1 MISYQDRYPAFAW
14 GIFLHN
20 LNAAKNYL
28 ENVGKGKFP
37 LRSSKDKNKTADKYS
52 GFKTNK

>member
-37 LRSSKDKNKTADKYS
+37 LRSSKDKNKTAD
-52 GFKTNK
+52 